1 MRISKLGGLIAAAS
15 KKHALPML
23 QVGTIPVI
31 KRIVI
36 SFQQAG
42 IFPIVIITGAN
53 EDEVRYQLSNYGVI
67 FLSNEQPDDL
77 EFLDTIKIGLKYLQG
92 KCDRVVFAPVNVPMF
107 TPDTLI
113 KLKDTEGDIITPSYR
128 RRGGH
133 PVLLS
138 KEIIPDILAYDGGGG
153 LRGAIQSLEE
163 KRHWVPVEDEGI
175 LTSVHNAKQLQ
186 ERLAEHNNAIL
197 HPVIHMSIERESAF
211 FNGRLKLLLYL
222 ISDTCNVRKACGL
235 MALSYGKA
243 WDMINRLE
251 TELGYPVVER
261 RQGGKHG
268 GNTSLTKRGTMFLVT
283 YQRFEEDVLYFTQ
296 SSFHKAF
303 LMTKMM

>member
-163 KRHWVPVEDEGI
+163 KRHWVPVEDEGV

-303 LMTKMM
+303 LVTKMM

>member
-163 KRHWVPVEDEGI
+163 KRHWVPVEDEGV

-268 GNTSLTKRGTMFLVT
+268 GNTSLTKRGTTFLLT

-303 LMTKMM
+303 LMTKIM

>member
-153 LRGAIQSLEE
+153 LRGAIQSLKE

-268 GNTSLTKRGTMFLVT
+268 GNTSLTKRGTAFLLT